1 MRLRWFNLL
10 NLLRITLITLTKFLC
25 LTWLLI
31 IFFRNGLIIIF
42 NQILLLNRYRRNLSS
57 TASSSLGKFWFHALI
72 FFLAW
77 LKLSSWFRSFVNII
91 SDQSMVITFVILFLR
106 IFVRSVLTSLWL
118 AFNVSC
124 TSAGKT
130 FLNVTGSRLISFHRL
145 GPLLNALRQFETS
158 LWNFI
163 LI

>member
-1 MRLRWFNLL
+1 MRRRWFYLL
-10 NLLRITLITLTKFLC
+10 YLLRITLITLTKFLC

-42 NQILLLNRYRRNLSS
+42 NQILLFYRYRCNLSS
-57 TASSSLGKFWFHALI
+57 TASSSLGKFWFHTLI
-72 FFLAW
+72 FFLAG
-77 LKLSSWFRSFVNII
+77 LKLSSWFRSFLKII
-91 SDQSMVITFVILFLR
+91 SDQSMVIAFVTLFLR
-106 IFVRSVLTSLWL
+106 IFVRSVLTSFRL
-118 AFNVSC
+118 AFNVSS

-130 FLNVTGSRLISFHRL
+130 FLNVTGSWLISFHRL

>member
-1 MRLRWFNLL
+1 MRRRWLYLL
-10 NLLRITLITLTKFLC
+10 YLLRITLITLTKFLC

-42 NQILLLNRYRRNLSS
+42 NQILLLYRYRRNLSS
-57 TASSSLGKFWFHALI
+57 AASSSLGKFWFHTLI

-91 SDQSMVITFVILFLR
+91 SDQSMAITFVTLFLR
-106 IFVRSVLTSLWL
+106 IFVRSVLASFRL
-118 AFNVSC
+118 AFNVSS

-130 FLNVTGSRLISFHRL
+130 FLNVTGSGLISFHRL
-145 GPLLNALRQFETS
+145 GPLLNALSQFESS